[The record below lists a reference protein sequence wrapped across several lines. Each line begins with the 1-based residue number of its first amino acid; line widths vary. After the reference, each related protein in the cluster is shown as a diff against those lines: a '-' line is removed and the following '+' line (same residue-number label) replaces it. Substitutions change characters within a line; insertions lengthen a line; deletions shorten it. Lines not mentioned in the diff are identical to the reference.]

1 MQPLPNIEQKWKV
14 IDTVISELELLQ
26 KSNENNEN
34 LEKLNE
40 IYKKLI
46 RIKSLKQ
53 NIDKDDNELKLEY
66 VVLMRER
73 NLYFEKLKQIQKL
86 GAENNWKDKGSL
98 LTEINSVLFNNSS
111 KPDKN
116 MM

>member
-14 IDTVISELELLQ
+14 IDTVIAELELLQ
-26 KSNENNEN
+26 KSNENNDN
-34 LEKLNE
+34 FEKLNE

-98 LTEINSVLFNNSS
+98 LAEINGVLFNNSA

-116 MM
+116 ML